1 MAIDN
6 YSWTIEPGSMSIV
19 INKNGERLFSF
30 FLGEAM
36 ETAGR
41 VAVMRHVEECDGTP
55 WLRDWHNSAW
65 EILKESHV
73 NNN

>member
-1 MAIDN
+1 MTDN
-6 YSWTIEPGSMSIV
+6 YSWDIEPGSMSVV
-19 INKNGERLFSF
+19 IKKNGTKLFSF

-41 VAVMRHVEECDGTP
+41 VAVMRHVEECDHTP
-55 WLRDWHNSAW
+55 WLSNWKNRAW
-65 EILKESHV
+65 EILKNG

>member
-1 MAIDN
+1 MTEY
-6 YSWTIEPGSMSIV
+6 YSWDIEPGSMSVV
-19 INKNGERLFSF
+19 IKKNGKRLFSF

-41 VAVMRHVEECDGTP
+41 VAVMRHVEECDSTP
-55 WLRDWHNSAW
+55 WLSHWHNRAW
-65 EILKESHV
+65 EILKEHHG